1 MAVLG
6 IFIAGSAYVPVDIHQ
21 PPARILTILSDAAV
35 SGVVTASPQACLADA
50 HFREINLSLLAQ
62 IPDAIEAKILPLP
75 HDLAY
80 VIYTSGSTGQPKGV
94 MISHDAAYNTLA
106 DMQQRMALTPDDR
119 VLALARLS
127 LIYPF

>member
-1 MAVLG
+1 M
-6 IFIAGSAYVPVDIHQ
+6 
-21 PPARILTILSDAAV
+21 
-35 SGVVTASPQACLADA
+35 TASPQACLADA

-106 DMQQRMALTPDDR
+106 DMQQRMASPLMIACWHWR
-119 VLALARLS
+119 A
-127 LIYPF
+127 